1 TEHKSNSCPNMLS
14 GCRNTL
20 RRLKYLTGSYEREA
34 DIANSVMSES
44 TGSRSLAAIKAPA
57 RSDSFASPYT
67 PETTSFGDIL
77 IIHVREPHLVQPTH
91 SNLSKNSQMKIQQWL
106 MPLRTE
112 LHPEKK

>member
-1 TEHKSNSCPNMLS
+1 MAQGGRTA
-14 GCRNTL
+14 
-20 RRLKYLTGSYEREA
+20 LKVRCEREA

>member
-1 TEHKSNSCPNMLS
+1 MQLAKV
-14 GCRNTL
+14 R
-20 RRLKYLTGSYEREA
+20 YEREA
-34 DIANSVMSES
+34 DIANSVMSEA
-44 TGSRSLAAIKAPA
+44 TGSRSLTAIKAPA

-91 SNLSKNSQMKIQQWL
+91 SNLSKNSQMKIKQWL